1 MKRLFLF
8 LFFINI
14 VHLSI
19 VANPDKDLVVITSG
33 ATSNSGLKSI
43 RRITFENGMM
53 LVDMK
58 DGSSKRWNTDWV
70 NCVMFGE
77 KELETTIDA
86 VAHSTS
92 FVVKENML
100 LVNGCASMKVQLCA
114 CDGKVLLDVVCNGNL
129 SFDMKSLPSGMYLLK
144 IDGCTHKI
152 LNR

>member
-1 MKRLFLF
+1 MKQ
-8 LFFINI
+8 I
-14 VHLSI
+14 VLLLVLIQTAVSS
-19 VANPDKDLVVITSG
+19 VTAANDKKLVMKTSDG
-33 ATSNSGLKSI
+33 ASACAIKDI
-43 RRITFENGMM
+43 KCITFEDGVM

-58 DGSSKRWNTDWV
+58 DGSSKRWNADWV